1 MNEIIWHYATGAR
14 LEKILKSG
22 ELQVSQWEIQNK
34 VKPPA
39 LWLSLNPIWEYTAT
53 SMIKDDSGRIR
64 DLSKDELHAMFGL
77 IRFSIPFNRELF
89 CSWAKYKYKSNTP
102 LGLYHQMERDGIKQG
117 ANPKEW
123 FASFKN
129 IPLSKCISCEK
140 WDGTKWVEYIKF

>member
-1 MNEIIWHYATGAR
+1 
-14 LEKILKSG
+14 
-22 ELQVSQWEIQNK
+22 
-34 VKPPA
+34 
-39 LWLSLNPIWEYTAT
+39 
-53 SMIKDDSGRIR
+53 MIKDDSGRIR